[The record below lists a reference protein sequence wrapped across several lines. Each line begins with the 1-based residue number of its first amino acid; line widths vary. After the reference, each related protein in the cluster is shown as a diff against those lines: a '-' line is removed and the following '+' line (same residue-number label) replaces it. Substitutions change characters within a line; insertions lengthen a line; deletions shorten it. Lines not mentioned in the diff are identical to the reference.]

1 MITPLNNYT
10 RLHSTNQVHA
20 SHNSTTHSTLWLV
33 SEPKYRDVHVTIW
46 YCSNA
51 ANRVCSVVLGF
62 PWVLRLWQRSLWKL
76 FGWFGNKTRAR
87 YFITWLYS
95 LRQGDNGWR
104 QQNGEFYLGDCATC
118 LKRSLS
124 KRSISLYLPCW
135 LSKSAFNFHRET
147 FSGLVIENAK
157 DFGWVFGA

>member
-33 SEPKYRDVHVTIW
+33 SQPKYRDVHVIIW

-62 PWVLRLWQRSLWKL
+62 PWVLRLWQGSLWKL
-76 FGWFGNKTRAR
+76 LRLIWKQNASAIFYNVTLLIESRWQWLKTTKRWVSPQ
-87 YFITWLYS
+87 WLYNLTWS
-95 LRQGDNGWR
+95 EAF
-104 QQNGEFYLGDCATC
+104 QNGLIMSPAGSSSLLSRNLFCPSYW
-118 LKRSLS
+118 KREGFRRVLS
-124 KRSISLYLPCW
+124 
-135 LSKSAFNFHRET
+135 A
-147 FSGLVIENAK
+147 
-157 DFGWVFGA
+157 